1 LIVLLLVMPITML
14 SGTWNMRESMPGW
27 LQAAIYLSPLRYFVD
42 IAYGVLL
49 KGAGAAAVAA
59 PAALMTLLGLAF
71 LVLGTARFR
80 RQFR

>member
-1 LIVLLLVMPITML
+1 
-14 SGTWNMRESMPGW
+14 MPGW